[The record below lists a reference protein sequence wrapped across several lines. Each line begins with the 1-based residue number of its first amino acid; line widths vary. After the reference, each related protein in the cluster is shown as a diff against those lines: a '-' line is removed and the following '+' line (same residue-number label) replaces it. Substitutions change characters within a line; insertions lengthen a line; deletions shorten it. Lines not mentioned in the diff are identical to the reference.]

1 MKNYN
6 EQMFQS
12 LSECELMVCEGGC
25 GGWNPYSPCYE
36 DLYRPS
42 GVDNFLAIFGW

>member
-12 LSECELMVCEGGC
+12 LSENELMICEGGC
-25 GGWNPYSPCYE
+25 GWFRFGGSGCE
-36 DLYRPS
+36 DLYRPPTV
-42 GVDNFLAIFGW
+42 GDFLSLFGF